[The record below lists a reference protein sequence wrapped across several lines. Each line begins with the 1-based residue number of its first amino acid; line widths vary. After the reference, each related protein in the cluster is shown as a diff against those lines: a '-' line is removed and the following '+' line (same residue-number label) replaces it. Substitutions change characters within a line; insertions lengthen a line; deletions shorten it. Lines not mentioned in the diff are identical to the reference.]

1 MEVVMDCLSFW
12 AFIAAGSFVVP
23 LLQFLKALPKV
34 GPVVEQWAFLVAPL
48 LSALA
53 PAIAQAAMPL
63 CQVLDPL
70 LWTAI
75 YALATYAIS
84 QIVYQVGKKSG
95 LVK

>member
-1 MEVVMDCLSFW
+1 MTCLSFW

-23 LLQFLKALPKV
+23 LLQWLKVLPKV
-34 GPVVEQWAFLVAPL
+34 GPVMAQWAFLLAPL

-53 PAIAQAAMPL
+53 PVIAQAASPYCAL
-63 CQVLDPL
+63 VDPL